1 MSEKQHLPCPDVQG
15 CGSNDAWGYNTETD
29 LGYCFSCELK
39 TWVYKGQLLGKR
51 GKRGEQMELDTQVSS
66 TALVEDFGDTQG
78 DYTPKGIKEPSQG
91 GSYEPLR
98 GITSKTMEKFGV
110 KTEGDTKQEYVYP
123 SGGIKTRYLKEKAF
137 STSQGFKSDE
147 LFGMNLFPVNSS
159 KTILCV
165 EGEIDCLSAWQMLST
180 GSTYLNPVVSFP
192 SATPSGKLWENCKGY
207 LDSFEK
213 IILSVDKDDA
223 GDRLAEKVS
232 QIFPGKVYRM
242 EHGSYKDANDFL
254 MSGDAKAFKSAW
266 WGAKKI
272 KPDSILCTSD
282 DFLDLYENTPD
293 FEFCPTGI
301 PQLDEKILGLN
312 KGYYTVIVAPT
323 GLGKTEFMRYLE
335 YQVLT
340 RSDYKFAYMHL
351 EESQLRSTL
360 GMVSYKLG
368 DNLTRKDLINEKGRD
383 EDVKQALFDLG
394 ATDRMHQFSLGT
406 DEDHND
412 LIDRIKYLVAAM
424 DVDFVFFEPIQDIVD
439 GDMKD
444 KESKLSDLSSKL
456 SRLASE
462 VNVGIITI
470 AHANEDGDTMYCKM
484 IGKKAAFEIT
494 LERDQTAETHEE
506 RNRTYIHVGRKNRVG
521 GGNGPAGALDFDL
534 DSYTLKVVEGPKE
547 PKTDNKGDF

>member
-1 MSEKQHLPCPDVQG
+1 MTERQHLPCPDTQG
-15 CGSNDAWGYNTETD
+15 CGSSDAWGYNTETN

-39 TWVYKGQLLGKR
+39 TWVYKGQLMGKR
-51 GKRGEQMELDTQVSS
+51 GKRGEQMELSQPTKETH
-66 TALVEDFGDTQG
+66 TAVVEDFGE
-78 DYTPKGIKEPSQG
+78 YVPKGITDATQEGQYK
-91 GSYEPLR
+91 PLR
-98 GITSKTMEKFGV
+98 GITAATMEKFGV
-110 KTEGDTKQEYVYP
+110 KTEGDKQNYVYP
-123 SGGIKTRYLKEKAF
+123 SGGIKTRYLKEKGF
-137 STSQGFKSDE
+137 SATNLKSDE
-147 LFGMNLFPVNSS
+147 LFGMQLFPVNSS
-159 KTILCV
+159 KSILCV
-165 EGEIDCLSAWQMLST
+165 EGELDCLSAWQMLSA
-180 GSTYLNPVVSFP
+180 GSTYTNPVVSFP
-192 SATPSGKLWENCKGY
+192 SASPSGKLWENCKGY
-207 LDSFEK
+207 LDSFDK
-213 IILSVDKDDA
+213 IILSVDKDEA

-242 EHGSYKDANDFL
+242 EHGGYKDANDFL
-254 MSGDAKAFKSAW
+254 MAGDAKAFKSAW

-272 KPDSILCTSD
+272 KPDSILCTSQ

-293 FEFCPTGI
+293 FEYCPTGI
-301 PQLDEKILGLN
+301 PDLDKKILGLN

-340 RSDYKFAYMHL
+340 RSTYKFAYMHL

-360 GMVSYKLG
+360 GMVSYKLD
-368 DNLTRKDLINEKGRD
+368 DNLTRKDLIEQKGRVD
-383 EDVKQALFDLG
+383 DVKDALVELG
-394 ATDRMHQFSLGT
+394 DTERMHQFSLGT

-484 IGKKAAFEIT
+484 IAKKAAFEIT

-506 RNRTYIHVGRKNRVG
+506 RNRTYVHVGRKNRVG
-521 GGNGPAGALDFDL
+521 GGSGPAGALDFDL
-534 DSYTLKVVEGPKE
+534 DSYTLKVVEGPRE
-547 PKTDNKGDF
+547 PVAQGDTNDF

>member
-1 MSEKQHLPCPDVQG
+1 MSEAIHLPCVDTEE
-15 CGSNDAWGYNTETD
+15 CGSSDAYSWNNTKNQ
-29 LGYCFSCELK
+29 GYCHSCELK
-39 TWVYKGQLLGKR
+39 TWLHKDKLWAKR
-51 GKRGEQMELDTQVSS
+51 GSGKAYQLGTDDNTVV
-66 TALVEDFGDTQG
+66 VEDFV
-78 DYTPKGIKEPSQG
+78 PKGIKEPVTG
-91 GSYEPLR
+91 GTFVGMR
-98 GITSKTMEKFGV
+98 GITSSTMEKFNV
-110 KTEGDTKQEYVYP
+110 KTDGDKQHYVYP
-123 SGGIKTRYLKEKAF
+123 SGGVKTRYLKEKGF
-137 STSQGFKSDE
+137 SASNLKSDE

-159 KTILCV
+159 KIVTIT
-165 EGEIDCLSAWQMLST
+165 EGEIDSMSAWQMLSA
-180 GSTYLNPVVSFP
+180 GSSYVNPVVSLP
-192 SATPSGKLWENCKGY
+192 SATPSGKLWENCKGW

-232 QIFPGKVYRM
+232 QIFAGKVYRM

-254 MSGDAKAFKSAW
+254 MAGDSKAFKSAW

-272 KPDSILCTSD
+272 KPDSILCTSE

-293 FEFCPTGI
+293 FEYCPTGI

-340 RSDYKFAYMHL
+340 RSNYKFAYMHL

-383 EDVKQALFDLG
+383 GDVKKALFDLG

-534 DSYTLKVVEGPKE
+534 DSYTLKVVEGPQE
-547 PKTDNKGDF
+547 PVTENTNDF

>member
-1 MSEKQHLPCPDVQG
+1 MSELTKLECPDKQE
-15 CGSNDAWGYNTETD
+15 CGSSDAYCWNTEKEQ
-29 LGYCFSCELK
+29 GHCKSCDSG
-39 TWVYKGQLLGKR
+39 TWLFKGQLWIKRNGQGK
-51 GKRGEQMELDTQVSS
+51 GTPLENASDNGSV
-66 TALVEDFGDTQG
+66 VEDFTLKAI
-78 DYTPKGIKEPSQG
+78 TETKGSFVG
-91 GSYEPLR
+91 TR
-98 GITSKTMEKFGV
+98 GITSSTMEKFGV
-110 KTEGDTKQEYVYP
+110 RTIGDKQEYPYP
-123 SGGIKTRYLKEKAF
+123 SGGIKTRNLTEKAF
-137 STSQGFKSDE
+137 STTQGFKTDE

-159 KTILCV
+159 KSIVCV
-165 EGEIDCLSAWQMLST
+165 EGELDCLSAWQMLSA
-180 GSTYLNPVVSFP
+180 GSSYTNPVVSFP

-207 LDSFEK
+207 LNSFDK
-213 IILSVDKDDA
+213 IILSVDNDEP
-223 GDRLAEKVS
+223 GNRLAEKVS

-242 EHGSYKDANDFL
+242 EHGNHKDANDFL
-254 MSGDAKAFKSAW
+254 QAGDAKAFKSAW
-266 WGAKKI
+266 WGAKRI
-272 KPDSILCTSD
+272 KPDSILCTSQ
-282 DFLDLYENTPD
+282 DFLDLYDNTPD
-293 FEFCPTGI
+293 FEYCPTGI
-301 PQLDEKILGLN
+301 PDLDKKILGLN

-340 RSDYKFAYMHL
+340 RSTYKFAYMHL

-360 GMVSYKLG
+360 GMVSYKLD
-368 DNLTRKDLINEKGRD
+368 DNLTRKDLIEQKGRVD
-383 EDVKQALFDLG
+383 DVKDALVELG
-394 ATDRMHQFSLGT
+394 DTERMHQFSLGT

-412 LIDRIKYLVAAM
+412 LVDRIKYLVAAM

-484 IGKKAAFEIT
+484 IAKKAAFEIT

-506 RNRTYIHVGRKNRVG
+506 RNRTYVHVGRKNRVG
-521 GGNGPAGALDFDL
+521 GGSGPAGALDFDL

>member
-15 CGSNDAWGYNTETD
+15 CGSNDAWGYNTETN

-66 TALVEDFGDTQG
+66 TALVEDFGEAQG
-78 DYTPKGIKEPSQG
+78 GYTPKGIKEPQEK
-91 GSYEPLR
+91 GSYEGLR

-110 KTEGDTKQEYVYP
+110 KTEGDKQHYVYP
-123 SGGIKTRYLKEKAF
+123 SGGIKTRYLKEKSF
-137 STSQGFKSDE
+137 SASNLKSDE

-159 KTILCV
+159 KIVTIT
-165 EGEIDCLSAWQMLST
+165 EGELDCLSAWQMLSV
-180 GSTYLNPVVSFP
+180 GSTYVNPVVSLP
-192 SATPSGKLWENCKGY
+192 SATPSGKLWENCKGW
-207 LDSFEK
+207 LDSFDK
-213 IILSVDKDDA
+213 IVLSVDKDAA
-223 GDRLAEKVS
+223 GDRVAEKVS
-232 QIFPGKVYRM
+232 QIFAGKVYRM

-272 KPDSILCTSD
+272 KPDSILCTSE

-340 RSDYKFAYMHL
+340 RSNYKFAYMHL

>member
-1 MSEKQHLPCPDVQG
+1 MTERIHLPCPDTQECNSSDAYSFNDTKGQG
-15 CGSNDAWGYNTETD
+15 FCHA
-29 LGYCFSCELK
+29 CELK
-39 TWVYKGQLLGKR
+39 TWVYKGTLRGKR
-51 GKRGEQMELDTQVSS
+51 GKGETMEFNDTTEVSS
-66 TALVEDFGDTQG
+66 VIEDF
-78 DYTPKGIKEPSQG
+78 TPKNISSKPTG
-91 GSYEPLR
+91 GQYVPLR
-98 GITSKTMEKFGV
+98 GITTATMEKFGV
-110 KTEGDTKQEYVYP
+110 KTYGEDKQEYVYP
-123 SGGIKTRYLKEKAF
+123 SGGIKTRYLKEKGF
-137 STSQGFKSDE
+137 SATNLKSDE

-159 KTILCV
+159 KIVTIT
-165 EGEIDCLSAWQMLST
+165 EGELDAMSAWQMLSA

-192 SATPSGKLWENCKGY
+192 SASPSGKLWENCKGY

-254 MSGDAKAFKSAW
+254 QAGDAKAFKSAW

-272 KPDSILCTSD
+272 KPDSILCTSE

-293 FEFCPTGI
+293 FEYCPTGI
-301 PQLDEKILGLN
+301 PELDKKILGLN

-340 RSDYKFAYMHL
+340 RSNYKFAYMHL

-360 GMVSYKLG
+360 GMVSYKLD
-368 DNLTRKDLINEKGRD
+368 DNLTRKDLIEQKGRVD
-383 EDVKQALFDLG
+383 DVKAALVELG
-394 ATDRMHQFSLGT
+394 DTERMHQFSLGT

-412 LIDRIKYLVAAM
+412 LVDRIKYLVAAM

-484 IGKKAAFEIT
+484 IAKKAAFEIT
-494 LERDQTAETHEE
+494 LERDQTADTHEE
-506 RNRTYIHVGRKNRVG
+506 RNRTYVHVGRKNRVG
-521 GGNGPAGALDFDL
+521 GGSGPAGALDFDL

-547 PKTDNKGDF
+547 PKSQGDTNDF